1 MSEIWELKYVSTEG
15 VLLICMIYCLG
26 KKSLLTFPDMIDTYS
41 MRMLDGHSTMDVSYR
56 KLFLLSIKYFYL
68 YSVFPSIAQN
78 VFKIKYAK
86 KAECAFIETGYDK
99 IDVNKPSTRIHDWY
113 MYNIMYYIYFEY
125 YIVFFNLI

>member
-15 VLLICMIYCLG
+15 FLLICMIYCLG
-26 KKSLLTFPDMIDTYS
+26 KKSLVTFPDMIDTYS

-86 KAECAFIETGYDK
+86 KKQSVHSSKPDMTKSMSTNPQHGYMTGTCT
-99 IDVNKPSTRIHDWY
+99 IQCISFTL
-113 MYNIMYYIYFEY
+113 NIIL
-125 YIVFFNLI
+125 FFLI